1 MVKPLLIIISGL
13 PCTGKTTLA
22 KKIASRFKL
31 PLVTKDGIKE
41 LLFDT
46 LGWKDRAWSKQLS
59 SASYSLLFY
68 FMQAQLAAA
77 RSLIVEAN
85 FHPDVHTDKFLAL
98 KGICEFE
105 AIQIQCV
112 ADGEVLY
119 ERYRQRGDS
128 GRRHPGH
135 VDSETYE
142 EFKPILLQ
150 GRLKPIPVGGEY
162 LEVDTTDFASVDY
175 NHLYEAIKARL
186 GS

>member
-1 MVKPLLIIISGL
+1 MEKPLLIIISGL

-22 KKIASRFKL
+22 KKIASRFRL
-31 PLVTKDGIKE
+31 PLVTKDGAKE

-59 SASYSLLFY
+59 LASYSLLFY
-68 FMQAQLAAA
+68 FMQAQLSVA
-77 RSLIVEAN
+77 RSMVVEAN
-85 FHPDVHTDKFLAL
+85 FDPDVHTEKFQSL
-98 KGICEFE
+98 KGSWVFE
-105 AIQIQCV
+105 PLQIQCI

-119 ERYRQRGDS
+119 ERYRQRGES

-150 GRLKPIPVGGEY
+150 GRLKPIPIGGEY
-162 LEVDTTDFASVDY
+162 IEVDTTDFAKIDY
-175 NHLYEAIKARL
+175 TTLYQAVKAGL
-186 GS
+186 EG